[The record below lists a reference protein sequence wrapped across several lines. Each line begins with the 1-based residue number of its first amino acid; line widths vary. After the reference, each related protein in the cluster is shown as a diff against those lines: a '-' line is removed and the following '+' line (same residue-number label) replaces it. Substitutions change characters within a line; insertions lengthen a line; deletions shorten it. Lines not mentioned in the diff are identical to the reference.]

1 MRINVAGLRGKNK
14 NTKWYSRI
22 GNRKD
27 NDFQQSNIEGF
38 VNHRTTVGDIFD
50 RDSIWGMV

>member
-38 VNHRTTVGDIFD
+38 VNHRTTVGGIFD
-50 RDSIWGMV
+50 RDSIWGTV